1 MEKNVVVGDRKSV
14 LLNIYCL
21 AIWLL
26 VLSSGAQADTEIAI
40 AVSKTP
46 LSAPFYVAEQEGFFK
61 AEGLQ
66 VNLRECLGGH
76 RCMQDM
82 LAREVDFATCS
93 DMVITQQAA
102 LGKPFYVLSTF
113 VTSADDSQFVV
124 RRSSGITSPSD
135 FIKKRIGYVRGS
147 ASHYFAEVFLLLG
160 GANPESNTF
169 VELQPEDMP
178 NALYE
183 GQVDAVAIWQPWSYL
198 ALQKSKQNAFVM
210 DVIRPYTVTFNLT
223 GSMAL
228 VDSNPQATVRLI
240 RALVRAE
247 QFILQNSDDVKR
259 LVQQRTGMGENVLDA
274 IWPGYHFHVS
284 LTQQF
289 LLTLQNEYYWLR
301 QQDTEG
307 KQFTRESLD
316 FMDYIVAEPLRQLDV
331 NRVQL
336 VPALD

>member
-1 MEKNVVVGDRKSV
+1 MGKAVVGGGRNPV
-14 LLNIYCL
+14 LLDIHFL
-21 AIWLL
+21 VLWLL
-26 VLSSGAQADTEIAI
+26 FVSLGLRAETGISI

-46 LSAPFYVAEQEGFFK
+46 LSAPFYVAEKEGFFK

-66 VNLRECLGGH
+66 VSLKECLGGH

-82 LAREVDFATCS
+82 LAGETDFATCS

-102 LGKPFYVLSTF
+102 FSKPFYVLSTF

-124 RRSSGITSPSD
+124 SRSSGVNSPSD
-135 FIKKRIGYVRGS
+135 FINKRIGYVKGS

-160 GANPESNTF
+160 GADPASNTF

-178 NALYE
+178 DALYKGE
-183 GQVDAVAIWQPWSYL
+183 VDAVAIWQPWSYL
-198 ALQKSKQNAFVM
+198 ALQKSNRNAFVM
-210 DVIRPYTVTFNLT
+210 NVIKPYTVTFNLI
-223 GSMAL
+223 GSVQL
-228 VDSNPQATVRLI
+228 VDHSPQATVRLI

-247 QFILQNSDDVKR
+247 QYILQNSDVVKD
-259 LVQQRTGMGENVLDA
+259 LVQQRTGMGQNVLDA
-274 IWPGYHFHVS
+274 IWPSYHFHVS

-307 KQFTRESLD
+307 KQLFKESLD
-316 FMDYIVAEPLRQLDV
+316 FREYIVAEPLRQLDA

-336 VPALD
+336 DL